1 MSQRSAAALA
11 ALAGAAG
18 LCAWRWYREARRLRR
33 LVAAAALPLRQIG
46 VVRSCYRDVQGTP
59 RQPLLAPTARAVCV
73 LDKAVVEACALEGL
87 DRHSH
92 VWLLFAFHE
101 NTNGRKRAVAAK
113 VRPPRGRGRK
123 VGCLATRTPHRPSA
137 LGLSLVALESVDAR
151 ARRVV
156 VRGADVVDGSP
167 LVDIKPFLPSY
178 DAPPA
183 GDAVRTPLADWY
195 GGDAAAPRAVRGA
208 AGRLDAVADGL
219 TVFAGDA
226 AAATRALVETLA
238 VDVSRPPRD
247 KPYRTRFDGV
257 LVEYV
262 VGDSRVDVV
271 AATRAAPPAPAA
283 AAPAPATPPPA
294 YEPPVDAATFA
305 RVHLRAPFA
314 PLRLAGAAREW
325 PAAAAWTLDGL
336 ADRCGERRVLVR
348 QRVTSAAYRRG
359 AASPVERMRFRRYVD
374 ELRAGRVDAY
384 MAAARRGVFLFSRRE
399 TKERPSR
406 RRRAC
411 ATASPRSRRTF
422 ACLGFF
428 APAAS
433 TRGRSFGSRPKG
445 TSSSATWTPT
455 TAGSRS
461 SRAGSG
467 SAAAS
472 SSPFLPAR
480 GAHSPRRHATHGRP
494 PQVELWPPTLRE
506 EMAPN
511 DLGADGRTVQSS
523 APGPEPAAVF
533 ELGAGD
539 ALFIPA
545 FSWHRVTSPEQS
557 ISLNFFFGDD
567 DGYVSKVLDRP
578 TFRLWLLNV
587 LEQNAA
593 GLPLILDH
601 LDAAVSLLLKQ
612 QWADAAT
619 RRELDAIRD
628 FVYDHLEERR
638 PGAVAPGDRDARGR
652 GDAGAA
658 PPPGARLK
666 IRGLR
671 NRGGV
676 DFVEDR
682 ERGQ

>member
-46 VVRSCYRDVQGTP
+46 VVESCYRDVQGTP

-113 VRPPRGRGRK
+113 G
-123 VGCLATRTPHRPSA
+123 
-137 LGLSLVALESVDAR
+137 R
-151 ARRVV
+151 ARR
-156 VRGADVVDGSP
+156 R
-167 LVDIKPFLPSY
+167 
-178 DAPPA
+178 
-183 GDAVRTPLADWY
+183 
-195 GGDAAAPRAVRGA
+195 
-208 AGRLDAVADGL
+208 GRLDAVADAL
-219 TVFAGDA
+219 AVGDA
-226 AAATRALVETLA
+226 AARARALVETLA

-271 AATRAAPPAPAA
+271 AATRRRLGSSGAGAGASDAAAGLRAARRRGDLRPGPPARGLRAA
-283 AAPAPATPPPA
+283 AA
-294 YEPPVDAATFA
+294 
-305 RVHLRAPFA
+305 RGR
-314 PLRLAGAAREW
+314 GASGPRRRG
-325 PAAAAWTLDGL
+325 LGGL

-384 MAAARRGVFLFSRRE
+384 MAAAPRG
-399 TKERPSR
+399 
-406 RRRAC
+406 
-411 ATASPRSRRTF
+411 
-422 ACLGFF
+422 
-428 APAAS
+428 
-433 TRGRSFGSRPKG
+433 
-445 TSSSATWTPT
+445 
-455 TAGSRS
+455 
-461 SRAGSG
+461 
-467 SAAAS
+467 
-472 SSPFLPAR
+472 
-480 GAHSPRRHATHGRP
+480 
-494 PQVELWPPTLRE
+494 VELWPPTLRE

-567 DGYVSKVLDRP
+567 DGRGD
-578 TFRLWLLNV
+578 T
-587 LEQNAA
+587 
-593 GLPLILDH
+593 
-601 LDAAVSLLLKQ
+601 
-612 QWADAAT
+612 AT
-619 RRELDAIRD
+619 RRELDAIRA
-628 FVYDHLEERR
+628 FVYDHLEAHR

-658 PPPGARLK
+658 PPGTRK

>member
-46 VVRSCYRDVQGTP
+46 VVESCYRDVQGTP

-101 NTNGRKRAVAAK
+101 NTNGRKRAV
-113 VRPPRGRGRK
+113 
-123 VGCLATRTPHRPSA
+123 
-137 LGLSLVALESVDAR
+137 R
-151 ARRVV
+151 ARR
-156 VRGADVVDGSP
+156 SP
-167 LVDIKPFLPSY
+167 W
-178 DAPPA
+178 
-183 GDAVRTPLADWY
+183 T
-195 GGDAAAPRAVRGA
+195 
-208 AGRLDAVADGL
+208 
-219 TVFAGDA
+219 
-226 AAATRALVETLA
+226 
-238 VDVSRPPRD
+238 SRPPRD

-271 AATRAAPPAPAA
+271 AATRGASGSGGAGAGAR
-283 AAPAPATPPPA
+283 
-294 YEPPVDAATFA
+294 DAARPTSRPSTRRPSPGSTCA
-305 RVHLRAPFA
+305 RPSRRCGSRA
-314 PLRLAGAAREW
+314 RRAR

-384 MAAARRGVFLFSRRE
+384 MAAARRGV
-399 TKERPSR
+399 
-406 RRRAC
+406 
-411 ATASPRSRRTF
+411 
-422 ACLGFF
+422 
-428 APAAS
+428 
-433 TRGRSFGSRPKG
+433 
-445 TSSSATWTPT
+445 
-455 TAGSRS
+455 
-461 SRAGSG
+461 
-467 SAAAS
+467 
-472 SSPFLPAR
+472 
-480 GAHSPRRHATHGRP
+480 
-494 PQVELWPPTLRE
+494 ELWPPTLRE

-545 FSWHRVTSPEQS
+545 FAWHRVTSTEES

-567 DGYVSKVLDRP
+567 AGYVAKVLDRP

-619 RRELDAIRD
+619 RRELDAIRA
-628 FVYDHLEERR
+628 FVYDHLEAHR

-671 NRGGV
+671 NRGA
-676 DFVEDR
+676 
-682 ERGQ
+682 